1 MLNIINPGTK
11 TLRISCPTKRKE
23 GITEYEQIKSKIKKT
38 TIKYGSAIS
47 TYHFIFHT
55 PIDGVSASLGAI
67 ASCIYV
73 DSLSSYVDNF
83 EKKPVLNK
91 RLVVPTVIALL
102 ESTWNSS
109 DLPFEF
115 NMGATLFGFLAYKM
129 SFYQILAEELL
140 MNDEN
145 LSRIDEI

>member
-1 MLNIINPGTK
+1 MAIIILALYVFK
-11 TLRISCPTKRKE
+11 SALLFVELEKSLSLYALLCISILEEISRDLRHKL
-23 GITEYEQIKSKIKKT
+23 
-38 TIKYGSAIS
+38 
-47 TYHFIFHT
+47 F
-55 PIDGVSASLGAI
+55 VLLGAI

-83 EKKPVLNK
+83 EKNPVLNK

-140 MNDEN
+140 MYDEN